1 MEYNF
6 VSIEGCIG
14 TGKTSF
20 AKKIAADY
28 NIPFELENFEDNPY
42 LENFYADPDKNAFS
56 LELYFM
62 AERYKQ
68 QKNIIKN
75 LNLFNQNIIA
85 DYAFIKSQVFANITL
100 KNEDDLRLFKMLF
113 NIINQ
118 NLKAPDLILYLHKK
132 TDILLENIAKRGRS
146 YEQNISG
153 EYLEQLHQAYI
164 SYLKQQTKSTVLV
177 VDSSSLDFVKNEKD
191 YTFLKALL
199 NKKYT
204 EKFNF
209 I

>member
-1 MEYNF
+1 MNYNF

-20 AKKIAADY
+20 TKKIAADY

-42 LENFYADPDKNAFS
+42 LENFYADPDNNAFS

-68 QKNIIKN
+68 QQQIVKNV
-75 LNLFNQNIIA
+75 NLFNQNIIT

-118 NLKAPDLILYLHKK
+118 NLKAPDLILYLYKDI
-132 TDILLENIAKRGRS
+132 DILLRNIAKRARS

-153 EYLEQLHQAYI
+153 DYLESLHNAYI
-164 SYLKQQTKSTVLV
+164 SYLKQQTKSKVLI
-177 VDSSSLDFVKNEKD
+177 VDSSSLDFVKNVED
-191 YTFLKALL
+191 YTYLKNIL
-199 NKKYT
+199 NKNYKD
-204 EKFNF
+204 KINF